1 MNELFKFLITKN
13 NLSKKHKLFT
23 IIIILFTFLSF
34 FAELFSIG
42 LIIPLVSVMFNEEKI
57 QNFEFLLPD
66 FIDLNSL
73 DHSDFIYLFLILIF
87 LAYLFKT
94 IILFLHNY
102 LVARYCA
109 SLGLLIQ
116 SKLIKKYLKKSIDF
130 YNNINSSILIRNLS
144 TEITIFVNHVLIPF
158 SIIITEFLVLLGI
171 LFLVLY
177 FEPKTG
183 LFILIVGLVSAL
195 LIKKFLSTRLNIWGK
210 ARQNLSADSL
220 KKINDLFFSQKII
233 KILQKENF
241 FFSRLYNSL
250 YKLTQT
256 QLKKR
261 VIAPIP
267 RLAIEMLAIISFCL
281 LIIFMLKDNK
291 QTNDI
296 ITILALYAAAAF
308 RLIPSFNRITEMYNQ
323 FKFSIPSLSVIDKE
337 LNSIEYDYK
346 ISQKLNQKQE
356 DFQKIEIN
364 NLSFSYDKK
373 IILKDINF
381 KLEKKDMVGIVG
393 KSGSGK
399 TTLVNVLLGFHNID
413 ASIKYNSNIVK
424 DIRVWISQVGYVPQD
439 TYLLDDSIKNNI
451 AFGLYNDEI
460 DENILNEAIEQ
471 SQLKSFINSLKEGA
485 NTIIGENGVKLS
497 GGQRQRLGIAR
508 ALYTKP
514 EILIF
519 DEATSSLD
527 METENDFVE
536 AILKFKSKKTVL
548 IITHRP
554 SLLRT
559 CDKIFK
565 LENGQLKLNEK

>member
-195 LIKKFLSTRLNIWGK
+195 L
-210 ARQNLSADSL
+210 
-220 KKINDLFFSQKII
+220 I

-451 AFGLYNDEI
+451 AFGLSNNEI

>member
-1 MNELFKFLITKN
+1 MKELFKFLISRK
-13 NLSKKHKLFT
+13 NLSKKHKYFT
-23 IIIILFTFLSF
+23 IVIIFFTFLSF

-42 LIIPLVSVMFNEEKI
+42 LIIPLVSVMFNKEKI
-57 QNFEFLLPD
+57 ENFEFLIPD
-66 FIDLNSL
+66 FIESKNL
-73 DHSDFIYLFLILIF
+73 DHTEFIYIFLGLIF
-87 LAYLFKT
+87 LAYFFKT
-94 IILFLHNY
+94 IVLFFHNY

-109 SLGLLIQ
+109 SLGLFIQ
-116 SKLIKKYLKKSIDF
+116 SKLINKYLEKSIDF
-130 YNNINSSILIRNLS
+130 YNSINSSILVRNLS
-144 TEITIFVNHVLIPF
+144 SEITVFVNHVLVPF
-158 SIIITEFLVLLGI
+158 FIIIIEFLVLVGI
-171 LFLVLY
+171 LLLVLY
-177 FEPKTG
+177 FELKTG
-183 LFILIVGLVSAL
+183 LFVLIVGLLSAL
-195 LIKKFLSTRLNIWGK
+195 LVKKFLSSRLTTWGK
-210 ARQNLSADSL
+210 ERQKYSAESL

-250 YKLTQT
+250 YRLTHT

-261 VIAPIP
+261 IIAPVP
-267 RLAIEMLAIISFCL
+267 RLAIEILAIISFCL
-281 LIIFMLKDNK
+281 LIVFMLNDNK
-291 QTNDI
+291 QTNEI

-323 FKFSIPSLSVIDKE
+323 FKFSIPSLSVIDNE
-337 LNSIEYDYK
+337 LNSQDYDYK
-346 ISQKLNQKQE
+346 ISRKLNQKQE

-424 DIRVWISQVGYVPQD
+424 DIRAWISQVGYVPQD

-451 AFGLYNDEI
+451 AFGLSDNEI
-460 DENILNEAIEQ
+460 DQTILDEAIEQ
-471 SQLKSFINSLKEGA
+471 SQLKSFINSLKEGV

>member
-42 LIIPLVSVMFNEEKI
+42 LIIPLVSVMFNKEKI

-66 FIDLNSL
+66 FIELDNL
-73 DHSDFIYLFLILIF
+73 DHSGFIYLFLILIF

-102 LVARYCA
+102 LVAKYCA
-109 SLGLLIQ
+109 SLGLFIQ

-130 YNNINSSILIRNLS
+130 YNNINSSILVRNLS
-144 TEITIFVNHVLIPF
+144 TEITIFVNHVLISF
-158 SIIITEFLVLLGI
+158 FIIITEFLVLLGI

-183 LFILIVGLVSAL
+183 LFLLIVGLVSAL
-195 LIKKFLSTRLNIWGK
+195 LIKKFLSTKLNIWGK
-210 ARQNLSADSL
+210 ARQNLSAESL

-250 YKLTQT
+250 YKLTHT

-281 LIIFMLKDNK
+281 LIIFMLNDNK

-346 ISQKLNQKQE
+346 ISEKLNKKQNN
-356 DFQKIEIN
+356 FKKIEIH

-373 IILKDINF
+373 IILNNINF
-381 KLEKKDMVGIVG
+381 KLEEKDMIGIIG

-399 TTLVNVLLGFHNID
+399 STLVNVLLGFHNID
-413 ASIKYNSNIVK
+413 ALIKYNSNIIK
-424 DIRVWISQVGYVPQD
+424 DIRSWISQVGYVPQD

-451 AFGLYNDEI
+451 AFGIPDHKVDN
-460 DENILNEAIEQ
+460 NVLNETIEQ
-471 SQLKSFINSLKEGA
+471 SQLKSFIDTLKDGV

-536 AILKFKSKKTVL
+536 SVLKFKNKKTVL

-554 SLLRT
+554 TLLRA